1 MFLRR
6 ERRWPDTWGLIAI
19 GVVLCVVSV
28 IGLTG
33 AFGEIDS
40 AGKLD
45 TIVLFGVPL
54 GLFAIGA
61 GVVNAVRGGS
71 ARDGT
76 DPDGPDA
83 DEDEDAGDAAEGGPA
98 RG

>member
-19 GVVLCVVSV
+19 GVVLSVVSV

-61 GVVNAVRGGS
+61 GVVNAVRGG
-71 ARDGT
+71 RDQGGT
-76 DPDGPDA
+76 DRGGTDA
-83 DEDEDAGDAAEGGPA
+83 DEDAADTDGGGPA